1 MNYNYSNFTNP
12 QQYITYGKN
21 LTSKMYNSN
30 PQNKMVQNKL
40 INQNNNNIYLVNNN
54 KIENNINY
62 VPKPAIRKK
71 KGNTKKVKFN
81 NKVCVINVECY
92 KEFNKIDD
100 NAYLNDFFNDKINN
114 SAQDKTNAQ
123 KTKNCECN
131 II

>member
-12 QQYITYGKN
+12 QQYTTYGNN

-30 PQNKMVQNKL
+30 PQNKLVQNKL
-40 INQNNNNIYLVNNN
+40 INQNNNNKYLVNNN
-54 KIENNINY
+54 KIGHNSNF
-62 VPKPAIRKK
+62 VPKPVIRKK
-71 KGNTKKVKFN
+71 KGNIKKVKFN

-114 SAQDKTNAQ
+114 STQDKSYAQ